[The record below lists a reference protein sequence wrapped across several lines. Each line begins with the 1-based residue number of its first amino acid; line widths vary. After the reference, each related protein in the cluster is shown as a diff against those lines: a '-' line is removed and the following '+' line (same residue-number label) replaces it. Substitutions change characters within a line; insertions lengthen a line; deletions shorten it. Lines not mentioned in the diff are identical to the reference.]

1 MADFTYDGT
10 ITRYSL
16 LVPFQTSINVTETNE
31 LFAPINKSP
40 LTIDPNP
47 RAPGSFSRAEGEA
60 AGGAVTQGTSSVP
73 EPLPAA
79 ALRNNLLLR
88 ETGSFNELSNRA
100 DPRAP
105 ERRLPGTGEVTA
117 HPLSDIVT
125 LSWGTARGPVT
136 SSRGR
141 AFPGDRHVP
150 LRDGAAARPRKPRPD
165 TKPALPLVACL
176 ANQLARRVPATMR
189 ACFQTISERACP
201 PAQLGGL
208 WLSIGA

>member
-47 RAPGSFSRAEGEA
+47 RAPGSFSRA

-117 HPLSDIVT
+117 HPLSAIVT
-125 LSWGTARGPVT
+125 LS
-136 SSRGR
+136 
-141 AFPGDRHVP
+141 
-150 LRDGAAARPRKPRPD
+150 
-165 TKPALPLVACL
+165 
-176 ANQLARRVPATMR
+176 
-189 ACFQTISERACP
+189 
-201 PAQLGGL
+201 
-208 WLSIGA
+208 